1 MAKTRTVFE
10 EIKYL
15 KGKIQRTE
23 KACKDLESKIPE
35 AEKRLQ
41 QVESFEHSEDSNER
55 KVYIYTAYDLASL
68 RSELTKKR
76 TDMFFDKERLEELL
90 QLKQE
95 VESSMLQPE

>member
-23 KACKDLESKIPE
+23 KNCRDLESKIPE

-41 QVESFEHSEDSNER
+41 QVAAFEHSENRDER
-55 KVYIYTAYDLASL
+55 KAYIYAAYDLADL

-76 TDMFFDKERLEELL
+76 TDMFFDKERLEQLL